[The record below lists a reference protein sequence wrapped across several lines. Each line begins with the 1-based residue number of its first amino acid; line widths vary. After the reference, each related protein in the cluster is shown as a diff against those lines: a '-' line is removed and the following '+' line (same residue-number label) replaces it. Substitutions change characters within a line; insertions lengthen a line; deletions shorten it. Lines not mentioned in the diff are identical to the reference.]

1 MSEITVTDLIGEEL
15 ASVFCDKY
23 CKYPSMPIPEGKSE
37 DWLFEDDSPCVTCP
51 FKKEWRL
58 TCE

>member
-1 MSEITVTDLIGEEL
+1 MKGITIAEL
-15 ASVFCDKY
+15 LDEKVAAVFCDEY

-37 DWLFEDDSPCVTCP
+37 DWLFEDDSPCLKCP
-51 FKKEWRL
+51 FTKEWRL